1 MKKIVLSVLLV
12 AGLCLTAQA
21 TSDSWKLDAA
31 GVWTNPA
38 SWTGGNVPGI
48 TNGTTST
55 DVATFAVTLTTN
67 RVVTVDAN
75 RNIAGIT
82 FQNAANKPGTNNSTT
97 VGYTLS
103 GGTINLSNGGL
114 IQVLAEAVAGTG
126 TNNTTVAS
134 PIVIQGDGGSA
145 TIKNDSSSGASGLLI
160 TGTISGNSTAG
171 NTTTL
176 TLEGTSP
183 ATGIGA
189 TARNNTVAIISD
201 GTNGGNLKVVKNGT
215 GLWTMGVASTFTG
228 GLDINGG
235 TIRYFGSS
243 SIGLGRGLI
252 TIGSAG
258 ATLNHANS
266 AFFTTTNDFLFNGN
280 LTLAGAANFIFSGAM
295 NLNAGVRTITVNANT
310 NTTLLGTISNGSF
323 IKAGADPL
331 TLSGSNTY
339 SGATTISAGE
349 LIANADHVFSG
360 TTNIT
365 VAGAATLTL
374 KNGVLNDYIGKNAK
388 LVLNSTAILNLN
400 FTGAD
405 TIGGLSLDGGTTWIP
420 NGTYTAAQ
428 LDALPGATVNGGAS
442 ASLTVGAKVLRLIGI
457 TSP

>member
-48 TNGTTST
+48 SGGSAST
-55 DVATFAVTLTTN
+55 DEATFATLLTTN

-75 RNIAGIT
+75 RNIHTIT
-82 FQNAANKPGTNNSTT
+82 FQNPANVSGVNAATT
-97 VGYTLS
+97 VAYTLS
-103 GGTINLSNGGL
+103 GGNLLLSNGGL
-114 IQVLAEAVAGTG
+114 IQVIAGSGSNFTTIASAVT
-126 TNNTTVAS
+126 
-134 PIVIQGDGGSA
+134 ILGDGGSA
-145 TIKNDSSSGASGLLI
+145 TIKDDAPGGIAGIQI
-160 TGTISGNSTAG
+160 TGQISGSSTAG

-176 TLEGTSP
+176 FLDGVSTS
-183 ATGIGA
+183 TGIGGA
-189 TARNNTVAIISD
+189 ARNNTVGVITD
-201 GTNGGNLKVVKNGT
+201 GTAGGKLKLVKNGI
-215 GLWTMGVASTFTG
+215 GLWTMGVSSTFTG
-228 GLDINGG
+228 GFDINGG
-235 TIRYFGSS
+235 TIRYFGNG

-258 ATLNHANS
+258 ATLSHANS
-266 AFFTTTNDFLFNGN
+266 TAGFTTTNDFLFNGN
-280 LTLAGAANFIFSGAM
+280 LTIAGADNFLFSGTM
-295 NLNAGVRTITVNANT
+295 DLNGADRTITQNGAST
-310 NTTLLGTISNGSF
+310 NFMLSGSLSNGSLT
-323 IKAGADPL
+323 KAGVGIL
-331 TLSGSNTY
+331 ILSGSNTY
-339 SGATTISAGE
+339 SGATTVSAGS

-374 KNGVLNDYIGKNAK
+374 QNGVLNDYIGKNAK